1 MGRHS
6 TRVETAFTYVV
17 NYEDGTKVEAPCRN
31 FREVWDWYFV
41 SLTEDMTANRC
52 FKGWTNGQN
61 RGLYIWQWQNP
72 HPEKRVKSLD
82 IVSANTQ
89 QIPLIVAATV
99 EEP

>member
-1 MGRHS
+1 M
-6 TRVETAFTYVV
+6 ETFSSHA
-17 NYEDGTKVEAPCRN
+17 
-31 FREVWDWYFV
+31 
-41 SLTEDMTANRC
+41 ANRC